1 MPFSNRMNGMKC
13 EYKMCGGQR
22 ENCIGCAHWTSA
34 ARWLSRTLFRFHLFL
49 QNGQLDNAFIYCIRL
64 APFFMRIDANGPRQ
78 LCYELCIISVLMGY
92 SLMNAAPTVNERWQ
106 QTAKSKKRPLLLNK
120 TKWHLA
126 NHTIPSRP
134 HTRCWNLTTM
144 KMNVKMKEVHSVF
157 FFFITLYGRNMHKWD
172 YGTTTHHITNST
184 QIFN

>member
-1 MPFSNRMNGMKC
+1 MVAK
-13 EYKMCGGQR
+13 EK
-22 ENCIGCAHWTSA
+22 IALA
-34 ARWLSRTLFRFHLFL
+34 ARIERVRLGDYHALCSDFSFFSKTVNSITLSFI
-49 QNGQLDNAFIYCIRL
+49 AFGWRL
-64 APFFMRIDANGPRQ
+64 FFMRIDAHGPRQ

-157 FFFITLYGRNMHKWD
+157 FFVFHYIVWTQYAQMGLWYYDTSHYKF
-172 YGTTTHHITNST
+172 HTN
-184 QIFN
+184 I